1 MQQNWKATDHIVV
14 AVSTGIDSMVL
25 LHQLLYDETLTYRQ
39 LTCLHVHHGLREASK
54 QEATFIQHYCEQH
67 DIPFY
72 MKRLDLSNVVAE
84 GRSIQNDAREMRYQW
99 FDTMMHQL
107 DADGLLTAHHEDD
120 QVETIFYRLF
130 TGKSTR
136 SSLGMSTIEARNG
149 YRLYRPLLN
158 TSKHVIRAYQQ
169 QHDVP
174 YFEDTSNASNTYV
187 RNDIRNRILPQ
198 IDENAQLKSQQLL
211 KLKAWYDEAF
221 MLMQHEVDNFI
232 ERFVTTNAHSFTV
245 SRYAFNALTYHVK
258 ILTLDTLL
266 HQFEDTVTI
275 SERAY
280 ADWLQKLAGPVAQT
294 QLMHTNQWHAD
305 IVYDK
310 LVIMAPMQKSL
321 DTYTIQVTEAGTYRF
336 GCYDVQI
343 TDMTDLPGS
352 KLCIRSRQ
360 PGDRIARH
368 DGHHKKVS
376 RLMIDAKVPAYLRA
390 QIPIIET
397 THGDILA
404 VGTLYIQQHYQ
415 GVIKIQ
421 FMGDDIHEK

>member
-39 LTCLHVHHGLREASK
+39 LTCLHVHHGLREASE

-72 MKRLDLSNVVAE
+72 MKRLDLSDVVAE

-232 ERFVTTNAHSFTV
+232 ERFVTTKAHSFTV

>member
-39 LTCLHVHHGLREASK
+39 LTCLHVHHGLREASE

-72 MKRLDLSNVVAE
+72 MKRLDLSDVVAE

-336 GCYDVQI
+336 GCYEVQI

>member
-39 LTCLHVHHGLREASK
+39 LTCLHVHHGLREASE

-72 MKRLDLSNVVAE
+72 MKRLDLSDVVVE

>member
-39 LTCLHVHHGLREASK
+39 LTCLHVHHGLREASE

-72 MKRLDLSNVVAE
+72 MKRLDLSDVVAE

-120 QVETIFYRLF
+120 QVETVFYRLF

-360 PGDRIARH
+360 LGDRIARH

>member
-39 LTCLHVHHGLREASK
+39 LTCLHVHHGLREASE

-72 MKRLDLSNVVAE
+72 MKRLDLSDVVAE

-107 DADGLLTAHHEDD
+107 GADGLLTAHHEDD

>member
-25 LHQLLYDETLTYRQ
+25 LHQLLHDETLTYRQ

-72 MKRLDLSNVVAE
+72 MKRLDLSDVVAE

>member
-39 LTCLHVHHGLREASK
+39 LTCLHVHHGLREASE

-72 MKRLDLSNVVAE
+72 MKRLDLSDVVAE

-352 KLCIRSRQ
+352 KLCIRSRR

>member
-39 LTCLHVHHGLREASK
+39 LTCLHVHHGLREASE

-72 MKRLDLSNVVAE
+72 MKRLDLSDVVAE

-221 MLMQHEVDNFI
+221 MLMQREVDNFI

-360 PGDRIARH
+360 TGDRIARH

>member
-39 LTCLHVHHGLREASK
+39 LTCLHVHHGLREASE

-72 MKRLDLSNVVAE
+72 MKRLDLSDVVAE

-376 RLMIDAKVPAYLRA
+376 RLMIDTKVPAYLRA

>member
-25 LHQLLYDETLTYRQ
+25 LHQLLHDETLTYRQ
-39 LTCLHVHHGLREASK
+39 LTCLHVHHGLREASE

-72 MKRLDLSNVVAE
+72 MKRLDLSDVVAE

-245 SRYAFNALTYHVK
+245 SRHAFNALTYHVK

>member
-39 LTCLHVHHGLREASK
+39 LTCLHVHHGLREASE

-72 MKRLDLSNVVAE
+72 MKRLDLSDVVAE

-120 QVETIFYRLF
+120 QVETVFYRLF

-390 QIPIIET
+390 QMPIIET

>member
-72 MKRLDLSNVVAE
+72 MKRLDLSDVVAE

-107 DADGLLTAHHEDD
+107 DADGLLTAHHEGD

>member
-25 LHQLLYDETLTYRQ
+25 LHQLLHDETLTYRQ
-39 LTCLHVHHGLREASK
+39 LTCLHVHHGLREASE

-72 MKRLDLSNVVAE
+72 MKRLDLSDVVAE

-376 RLMIDAKVPAYLRA
+376 QLMIDAKVPAYLRA

>member
-39 LTCLHVHHGLREASK
+39 LTCLHVHHGLREASE

-72 MKRLDLSNVVAE
+72 MKRLDLSDVVAE

-404 VGTLYIQQHYQ
+404 VGTLCIQQHYQ

>member
-39 LTCLHVHHGLREASK
+39 LTCLHVHHGLREASE

-72 MKRLDLSNVVAE
+72 MKRLDLSDVVAE

-245 SRYAFNALTYHVK
+245 SRYVFNALTYHVK

-360 PGDRIARH
+360 LGDRIARH

>member
-72 MKRLDLSNVVAE
+72 MKRLDLSDVVAE

-198 IDENAQLKSQQLL
+198 IDENAQLKPQQLL

>member
-39 LTCLHVHHGLREASK
+39 LTCLHLHHGLREASK

-72 MKRLDLSNVVAE
+72 MKRLDLSDVVAE

>member
-25 LHQLLYDETLTYRQ
+25 LHQLLHDETLTYRQ
-39 LTCLHVHHGLREASK
+39 LTCLHVHHGLREASE

-72 MKRLDLSNVVAE
+72 MKRLDLSDVVAE

-221 MLMQHEVDNFI
+221 MLMQREVDNFI

-280 ADWLQKLAGPVAQT
+280 ADWLQKLASPVAQT

>member
-39 LTCLHVHHGLREASK
+39 LTCLHVHHGLREASE

-72 MKRLDLSNVVAE
+72 MKRLDLSDVVAE

-174 YFEDTSNASNTYV
+174 YLEDTSNASNTYV

-221 MLMQHEVDNFI
+221 MLMQREVDNFI

>member
-14 AVSTGIDSMVL
+14 AVSAGIDSMVL
-25 LHQLLYDETLTYRQ
+25 LHQLLHDETLTYRQ
-39 LTCLHVHHGLREASK
+39 LTCLHVHHGLREASE

-72 MKRLDLSNVVAE
+72 MKRLDLSDVVAE

-136 SSLGMSTIEARNG
+136 SSLGMSTIEARNE

-221 MLMQHEVDNFI
+221 MLMQREVDNFI

-360 PGDRIARH
+360 LGDRIARH

>member
-39 LTCLHVHHGLREASK
+39 LTCLHVHHGLREASE

-72 MKRLDLSNVVAE
+72 MKRLDLSDVVAE

-221 MLMQHEVDNFI
+221 MLMQREVDNFI

-376 RLMIDAKVPAYLRA
+376 RLMIDAKVPTYLRA

>member
-72 MKRLDLSNVVAE
+72 MKRLDLSDVVAE

-136 SSLGMSTIEARNG
+136 SSLGMSTIEVRNG

>member
-25 LHQLLYDETLTYRQ
+25 LHQLLHDETLTYRQ
-39 LTCLHVHHGLREASK
+39 LTCLHVHHGLREASE

-72 MKRLDLSNVVAE
+72 MKRLDLSDVVAE

-404 VGTLYIQQHYQ
+404 IGTLYIQQHYQ

>member
-39 LTCLHVHHGLREASK
+39 LTCLHVHHGLREASE

-72 MKRLDLSNVVAE
+72 MKRLDLSDVVAE

-198 IDENAQLKSQQLL
+198 IDENTQLKSQQLL

-221 MLMQHEVDNFI
+221 MLMQREVDNFI

>member
-25 LHQLLYDETLTYRQ
+25 LHQLLHDETLTYRQ
-39 LTCLHVHHGLREASK
+39 LTCLHVHHGLRKASE

-72 MKRLDLSNVVAE
+72 MKRLDLSDVVAE

>member
-72 MKRLDLSNVVAE
+72 MKRLDLSDVVAE

-404 VGTLYIQQHYQ
+404 VGTLYIRQHYQ

>member
-25 LHQLLYDETLTYRQ
+25 LHQLLHDETLTYRQ
-39 LTCLHVHHGLREASK
+39 LTCLHVHHGLREASE

-72 MKRLDLSNVVAE
+72 MKRLDLSDVVAE

-136 SSLGMSTIEARNG
+136 SSPGMSTIEARNG

-221 MLMQHEVDNFI
+221 MLMQREVDNFI

>member
-1 MQQNWKATDHIVV
+1 MQQNWKAIDHIVV

-25 LHQLLYDETLTYRQ
+25 LHQLLHDETLTYRQ
-39 LTCLHVHHGLREASK
+39 LTCLHVHHGLREASE

-72 MKRLDLSNVVAE
+72 MKRLDLSDVVAE

-397 THGDILA
+397 THGDILV

>member
-39 LTCLHVHHGLREASK
+39 LTCLHVHHGLREASE

-72 MKRLDLSNVVAE
+72 MKRLDLSDVVAE

-198 IDENAQLKSQQLL
+198 IDENAHLKSQQLL

>member
-72 MKRLDLSNVVAE
+72 MKRLDLSDVVAE

-321 DTYTIQVTEAGTYRF
+321 DRYTIQVTEAGTYRF

>member
-39 LTCLHVHHGLREASK
+39 LTCLHVHHGLREASE
-54 QEATFIQHYCEQH
+54 QEAAFIQHYCKQH

-72 MKRLDLSNVVAE
+72 MKRLDLSDAVVE

-136 SSLGMSTIEARNG
+136 SSLGMSAIEARNG
-149 YRLYRPLLN
+149 YRLFRPLLN
-158 TSKHVIRAYQQ
+158 TPKHVIRAYQQ

-198 IDENAQLKSQQLL
+198 IDGNAQLQSQQLL
-211 KLKAWYDEAF
+211 KLKAWHDEAF
-221 MLMQHEVDNFI
+221 MLMQCEVDDFI
-232 ERFVTTNAHSFTV
+232 ERFVTSNAHSFAV
-245 SRYAFNALTYHVK
+245 SRNAFNALTYHVK

-266 HQFEDTVTI
+266 QQFEDTITI

-321 DTYTIQVTEAGTYRF
+321 DTYTLRVTEAGTYRF
-336 GCYDVQI
+336 GRYDVQI
-343 TDMTDLPGS
+343 TDMMDLPGS
-352 KLCIRSRQ
+352 ELRIRARQ
-360 PGDRIARH
+360 PGDRIAQH

-376 RLMIDAKVPAYLRA
+376 RLMIDAKVPAYLRT

-415 GVIKIQ
+415 DVIKIQ

>member
-1 MQQNWKATDHIVV
+1 
-14 AVSTGIDSMVL
+14 MVL
-25 LHQLLYDETLTYRQ
+25 LHQLLHDETLTYRQ
-39 LTCLHVHHGLREASK
+39 LTCLHVHHGLREASE

-72 MKRLDLSNVVAE
+72 MKRLDLSDVVAE

>member
-39 LTCLHVHHGLREASK
+39 LTCLHVHHGLREASE

-72 MKRLDLSNVVAE
+72 MKRLDLSDVVAE

-232 ERFVTTNAHSFTV
+232 ERFVITNAHSFTV

-305 IVYDK
+305 IMYDK

>member
-39 LTCLHVHHGLREASK
+39 LTCLHVHHGLREASE

-72 MKRLDLSNVVAE
+72 MKRLDLSDVVAE

-305 IVYDK
+305 IMYDK

>member
-39 LTCLHVHHGLREASK
+39 LTCLHVHHGLREASE

-72 MKRLDLSNVVAE
+72 MKRLDLSDVVAE

-120 QVETIFYRLF
+120 QVETVFYRLF

-360 PGDRIARH
+360 TGDRIARH

-390 QIPIIET
+390 QMPIIET

>member
-39 LTCLHVHHGLREASK
+39 LTCLHVHHGLREASE

-72 MKRLDLSNVVAE
+72 MKRLDLSDVVAE

-221 MLMQHEVDNFI
+221 MLMQREVDNFI

-360 PGDRIARH
+360 LGDRIARH

>member
-72 MKRLDLSNVVAE
+72 MKRLDLSDVVAE

-120 QVETIFYRLF
+120 QVETVFYRLF

>member
-39 LTCLHVHHGLREASK
+39 LTCLHVHHGLREASE

-72 MKRLDLSNVVAE
+72 MKRLDLSDVVAE

-221 MLMQHEVDNFI
+221 MLMQREVDNFI

-321 DTYTIQVTEAGTYRF
+321 DTYTIQVTEEGTYRF